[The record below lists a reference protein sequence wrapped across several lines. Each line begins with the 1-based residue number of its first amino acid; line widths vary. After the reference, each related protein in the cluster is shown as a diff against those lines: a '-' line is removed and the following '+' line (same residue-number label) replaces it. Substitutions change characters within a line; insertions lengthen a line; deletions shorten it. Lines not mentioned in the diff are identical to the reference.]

1 MGEIIKKSKH
11 ELESEGWTVAS
22 ISGGDHLKRILE
34 MYHEL
39 GFETYLEEVKPEEC
53 NTCTACFS
61 TNGEIVYRI
70 YTKSSA
76 NSIE

>member
-1 MGEIIKKSKH
+1 
-11 ELESEGWTVAS
+11 LESEGWEVAS
-22 ISGGDHLKRILE
+22 TSGGAHLKRTLE

-53 NTCTACFS
+53 NDCTACFG
-61 TNGEIVYRI
+61 TGDEIAYRI
-70 YTKSSA
+70 YTRSSA